1 MVYLSTKLTLDMAV
15 EKWLAIT
22 SLGLFAMFAG
32 EMISIYYFMTDIPE
46 AIEFSITFDADPK
59 IFQFISIGVAPAG
72 ILAAVPYI
80 MTRQYGSKPI
90 GRIIA
95 VGGVVMLLGM
105 FVAYSMVDKIDDVY
119 ITDVVKFTPML
130 FMVLSIPVIAVG
142 LYLTREKKRRPKKEF
157 F

>member
-1 MVYLSTKLTLDMAV
+1 MAI
-15 EKWLAIT
+15 EKWLAVT

-32 EMISIYYFMTDIPE
+32 EMISVYNFMTDVPE
-46 AIEFSITFDADPK
+46 AISFSIRFDADPK
-59 IFQFISIGVAPAG
+59 IFQFISIGAAPAG

-90 GRIIA
+90 GGLIVA
-95 VGGVVMLLGM
+95 GGVIMLIGM
-105 FVAYSMVDKIDDVY
+105 FVSYSLVDKIDDVY
-119 ITDVVKFTPML
+119 ITDVVKYSPIL

-142 LYLTREKKRRPKKEF
+142 AYLTKEKKRRPKKEF